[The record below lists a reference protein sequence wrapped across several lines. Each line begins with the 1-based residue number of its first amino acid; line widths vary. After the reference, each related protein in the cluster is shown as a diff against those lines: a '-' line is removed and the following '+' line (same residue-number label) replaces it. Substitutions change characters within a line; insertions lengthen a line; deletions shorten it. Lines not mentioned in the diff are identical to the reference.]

1 MVADL
6 AGQGTKEVS
15 LVVTQVFPSLIHFTL
30 FSFFVFIAM
39 FGMIPMW
46 NDLFLFY
53 QESGMNLL
61 ALEEFFFFYFFTCS
75 SLQDWDTCLVTVPFL
90 YNHSTMR
97 ASELIIPGSVFF
109 FDLFFR
115 PNILLFRSQ

>member
-15 LVVTQVFPSLIHFTL
+15 LVITQVFPSLIHFTL

-61 ALEEFFFFYFFTCS
+61 ALEEFFF
-75 SLQDWDTCLVTVPFL
+75 
-90 YNHSTMR
+90 
-97 ASELIIPGSVFF
+97 
-109 FDLFFR
+109 LFFHLFF
-115 PNILLFRSQ
+115 PSGLGYLLGYCAFFI

>member
-46 NDLFLFY
+46 NDLFVL
-53 QESGMNLL
+53 SGVWDELL
-61 ALEEFFFFYFFTCS
+61 ALEDLI
-75 SLQDWDTCLVTVPFL
+75 SLLFSLILPIRIGNICLVTVPF
-90 YNHSTMR
+90 Y
-97 ASELIIPGSVFF
+97 IIT
-109 FDLFFR
+109 
-115 PNILLFRSQ
+115 